1 MNTVVGPNPLEL
13 ILLLLFGGPFGM
25 PQGVPP
31 TPEDP
36 LLAKAAP
43 ADCLLYA
50 AWTGTTIPDAAS
62 KNHTE
67 QLLAEPEV
75 RKFLTLANGRTFDLV
90 RSMAAGQPEA
100 QATLE
105 DAGKFLELIAGR
117 PGAVFVSQISFN
129 RGGLSDIKGG
139 GLMRLDKD
147 AAAARSLLE
156 KIQSKAPEGRVTSI
170 QIDSRPFTRIQWG
183 EDAPP
188 IIWGINAEYLLVGL
202 GDGSMEGLLQRIGG
216 QAPEWL
222 TAVRTKLP
230 VPRFS
235 SMAYVNVKSLLDMAV
250 EQSGEP
256 QAAQVV
262 AALGL
267 DNIQY
272 FASVAG
278 LDAEGCLSRS
288 LLAVQGRGTGL
299 VAWIDSE
306 PLRAHDLKAVARD
319 APLTIALKLDPT
331 WLFDL
336 WLEVVQ
342 EVEPRTADGIRR
354 ELELMNA
361 HLGVDPREDLLK
373 SLGNTWKFFAQPG
386 PNGSIAG
393 WSFAVEVRDRE
404 RLARVEQVLLAQL
417 RETLPQAAPAAPSL
431 TTDSVDGHDV
441 HTLSFAQMGV
451 PLAPSW
457 CLTDDQ
463 LFVTPVPQ
471 AMGPLL
477 AGAGDPAFA
486 ERSEVVPLISNDAAT
501 LAMLHADTRQVVAAL
516 LPLVPALQQM
526 IGPQLLADFSNL
538 PPSDVVTR
546 HLQPTLIAVSRS
558 ADGLAINIRQT
569 LPGATPGAI
578 APAAAVLLLPAVSSS
593 REAARRSQSMN
604 NLKQIALAMHNFHDT
619 YKAFPAGYSADADG
633 KPLLSWRVH
642 ILPFIEQ
649 AELYNQFHLNE
660 AWDSPHNKT
669 LIEKMPNTY
678 RSPGSKC
685 PPGTTNYL
693 GVGGADGVFVRPRD
707 GAEANSLLGTSF
719 ALITDGTSNT
729 IMTVEA
735 PDELAII
742 WTMPGDFSPNQEN
755 PIKGLV
761 GLRQNI
767 FLAGLTDGSV
777 RVISQT
783 TDPKTLQALFTKSGG
798 EPVHVP

>member
-1 MNTVVGPNPLEL
+1 MNAVVSPNPLEL

-36 LLAKAAP
+36 LMAKAAP

-50 AWTGTTIPDAAS
+50 TWSGTTVPGPAS

-67 QLLAEPEV
+67 QLLAEPEIQ
-75 RKFLTLANGRTFDLV
+75 KFLIQARGRTFDFFRVLAA
-90 RSMAAGQPEA
+90 RHPDAQAALADAAG
-100 QATLE
+100 
-105 DAGKFLELIAGR
+105 FLQLIADK
-117 PGAVFVSQISFN
+117 PGAVFVNQISFDHGALQDIQ
-129 RGGLSDIKGG
+129 GGALF
-139 GLMRLDKD
+139 RLDEKAD
-147 AAAARSLLE
+147 AVEALL
-156 KIQSKAPEGRVTSI
+156 KKAQSKATKESIAVI
-170 QIDSRPFTRIQWG
+170 QIDSRSFTRFQG
-183 EDAPP
+183 DKESPP
-188 IIWGINAEYLLVGL
+188 ITWGIDEGYLLVGF
-202 GDGSMEGLLQRIGG
+202 GHESMEGLLQRIRGE
-216 QAPEWL
+216 APEWL
-222 TAVRTKLP
+222 TAVRAKLA

-235 SMAYVNVKSLLDMAV
+235 SLVYVNVKSLLDLAV
-250 EQSGEP
+250 EQADEP
-256 QAAQVV
+256 KVATLV

-267 DNIQY
+267 DKIQY

-278 LDAEGCLSRS
+278 LDAESCLSRS

-299 VAWIDSE
+299 LAWIDST
-306 PLRAHDLKAVARD
+306 PLRAPDLKAVPRD
-319 APLTIALKLDPT
+319 APLTIALKFDPT

-342 EVEPRTADGIRR
+342 QVEPMASDDIRR
-354 ELELMNA
+354 ELEQVNA
-361 HLGVDPREDLLK
+361 HLEIDPREDLLK

-386 PNGSIAG
+386 PNGSVAG

-404 RLARVEQVLLAQL
+404 RLARVDQVLLAKL
-417 RETLPQAAPAAPSL
+417 REALPQAAPATPSL
-431 TTDSVDGHDV
+431 TTDSVDGHNV

-463 LFVTPVPQ
+463 LFITPVPQ

-477 AGAGDPAFA
+477 ADAGDPGFA

-501 LAMLHADTRQVVAAL
+501 LAMLHADTRQVVSAL

-526 IGPQLLADFSNL
+526 IGMRMPADVSSL
-538 PPSDVVTR
+538 PPSEVITR
-546 HLQPTLIAVSRS
+546 HLQPTVVSVSRTP
-558 ADGLAINIRQT
+558 DGLVLALRQT
-569 LPGATPGAI
+569 LPGPTPGAC
-578 APAAAVLLLPAVSSS
+578 APVAAAILLPALSSS

-649 AELYNQFHLNE
+649 AELYDQFHLNE
-660 AWDSPHNKT
+660 PWDSPHNKT
-669 LIEKMPNTY
+669 LIEKMPATY
-678 RSPGSKC
+678 RAPGSRS

-693 GVGGADGVFVRPRD
+693 GVGGADGVFVRPRGGE
-707 GAEANSLLGTSF
+707 GADRLLGTGM
-719 ALITDGTSNT
+719 AHITDGTSNT

-742 WTMPGDFSPNQEN
+742 WTRPGDFSPNKQN
-755 PIKGLV
+755 PVQGLV

-777 RVISQT
+777 RVMSQT
-783 TDPKTLQALFTKSGG
+783 IDPKTLRALFTKSGG
-798 EPVHVP
+798 ELVNLP